1 MDPGSAEAA
10 GVIVAILGGAAVGVE
25 RQHSGHATGPDA
37 RLGGIRTFTLLGIV
51 AGIAGWLTRHDYALP
66 AGLIIAGAVALIV
79 AGYVRASTRDIDGTT
94 EVAALV
100 VLAAGVLGG
109 LGELRLSAALTTI
122 TVLLLVEKPRLHRL
136 VDRID
141 ETTLLAAARF
151 AVMSVVV
158 LPLLPEGPFGPAP
171 GVRPRELWMLVLL
184 FSGMSFVGYFA
195 QRMAG
200 AAGYPITG
208 LLGGLVSSTSVTLT
222 FARLSKSHAGQA
234 APLATGVVA
243 ASTVMFLRVAVA
255 VAVLDASLLWPL
267 AAYLAPAFASGVI
280 ALALAW
286 RSMRGSR
293 GSKSELK
300 NPLQFRAALEM
311 AAVFQVVLFAVH
323 FIRTRM
329 GEGGLLAGG
338 FVLGLTDVDALTLS
352 MTRSVATGTT
362 IDAACRAI
370 LMGIIAN
377 SLMKAVIAVT
387 IGERRFAWQTAASL
401 AAMAAA
407 GAAMLFLR

>member
-51 AGIAGWLTRHDYALP
+51 AGIAGWLTRHDDALP

-234 APLATGVVA
+234 SPLATGVVA
-243 ASTVMFLRVAVA
+243 ASTVLFLRVAVA
-255 VAVLDASLLWPL
+255 VAVLDASLLSSL
-267 AAYLAPAFASGVI
+267 AMYLAPPFATGLI
-280 ALALAW
+280 AVALAW

-311 AAVFQVVLFAVH
+311 AALFQVVLFAVH

-329 GEGGLLAGG
+329 GEGGLMAGG

-352 MTRSVATGTT
+352 MTRSVATGTA

-401 AAMAAA
+401 TAMAAA
-407 GAAMLFLR
+407 GAVMLFR